1 MEHQGSTVRGG
12 NIRRHFVSR
21 QVFMPFP
28 RTLTKGLR
36 GPMNRMMLRLAG
48 HAAFADLEH
57 IGRRSGQV
65 YHTPVRAFRVR
76 DTVVIGL
83 NFGRR
88 SDWFKNV
95 TKAGSARVR
104 LGRECLDLGVPRVVP
119 AEIGTREIPR
129 LFRYGLR
136 YVARTKEC
144 VVLPITMS
152 RPLSG

>member
-1 MEHQGSTVRGG
+1 
-12 NIRRHFVSR
+12 
-21 QVFMPFP
+21 MPFP
-28 RTLTKGLR
+28 RILTR
-36 GPMNRMMLRLAG
+36 GMRGTVNRMMLHLAG

-57 IGRRSGQV
+57 IGRRTGRV
-65 YHTPVRAFRVR
+65 HHTPVRAFRVG

-95 TKAGSARVR
+95 TKAGSSRMR
-104 LGRECLDLGVPRVVP
+104 LGNEQLDLGAPGVVP
-119 AEIGTREIPR
+119 AETGTRGIPK
-129 LFRYGLR
+129 LFRFGLR

-152 RPLSG
+152 RSISR